1 MGAFRGFRPN
11 GREVRWSDWSGG
23 LRLSV
28 DPSVLAPNEFPD
40 CQNMVFDRGSGKPR
54 TLPTIARIAT
64 ATDPVRGLWWSR
76 AFGLLLVAAGA
87 KLYSLNGNGSAL
99 IDLGTL
105 SGGRTPRFVDW
116 GTESER
122 RVFVAS
128 GGGLQVCDPRTA
140 GSLATLVPSGTDLPS
155 ITADGVLVHG
165 GRLLTHSAADDRLWW
180 SGVGDP
186 ANWKTADRDL
196 PGGGV
201 DYHTDADALTLE
213 VGYKRS
219 GDILSVLPSGRDL
232 LVLRDDGGLFRLMGA
247 YPNWDLVTVAD
258 GLRPASRDA
267 VVSSQDS
274 AVFLDRDRGVV
285 STQWVQTWGDLSVDD
300 ARGARVNPVMAGTS
314 TEGAR
319 IWTIPSRGE
328 VWVAPSGGAETY
340 VWNLSLN
347 AWTRVNL
354 GLPITGIS
362 DGGGRVF
369 LSIGGD
375 LCEMGDA
382 MTPAFIAPTCYLT
395 LRPERATSPFL
406 RLDALS
412 FRYEIGET
420 TSATVSVGKH
430 VLPVPQGGR
439 MVRRLCDKSESLSPG
454 IFATG
459 GYLRVESMGVMVGD
473 Q

>member
-1 MGAFRGFRPN
+1 MGAFRGFRSN

-28 DPSVLAPNEFPD
+28 DSSVLAPNEFPD

-54 TLPTIARIAT
+54 TLPTIARIVTTPA
-64 ATDPVRGLWWSR
+64 PVRNLWWSR
-76 AFGLLLVAAGA
+76 AFGLLLVVAGPRLYALDGAA
-87 KLYSLNGNGSAL
+87 
-99 IDLGTL
+99 IRDLGPL
-105 SGGRTPRFVDW
+105 SGSRIPRFADW
-116 GTESER
+116 GSEAER

-128 GGGLQVCDPRTA
+128 GGALQSCDPRTP
-140 GSLATLVPSGTDLPS
+140 GSLAALVPSGTDLPS

-165 GRLLTHSAADDRLWW
+165 GRLLTHYAAEDRLWW

-186 ANWKTADRDL
+186 TNWKTADRDL

-219 GDILSVLPSGRDL
+219 GTILAVLPSGRDL
-232 LVLRDDGGLFRLMGA
+232 LVLRDDGGLFRLMGT

-300 ARGARVNPVMAGTS
+300 ARGARVNPVLAGTA
-314 TEGAR
+314 TAGAR
-319 IWTIPSRGE
+319 VWTVPSRGE
-328 VWVAPSGGAETY
+328 VWASPSGGTETY

-354 GLPITGIS
+354 GLAITGVA
-362 DGGGRVF
+362 DGDGRVF
-369 LSIGGD
+369 LALGGE

-382 MTPAFIAPTCYLT
+382 LPNAYVSPTCYLA
-395 LRPERATSPFL
+395 LRPERAHTPFL

-412 FRYEIGET
+412 FRYEMGEST
-420 TSATVSVGKH
+420 TATISIENH
-430 VLPVPQGGR
+430 ALPVPSGGR
-439 MVRRLCDKSESLSPG
+439 MMCRLCDKSASLSPR

-459 GYLRVESMGVMVGD
+459 GYLRVESVGVMVGD